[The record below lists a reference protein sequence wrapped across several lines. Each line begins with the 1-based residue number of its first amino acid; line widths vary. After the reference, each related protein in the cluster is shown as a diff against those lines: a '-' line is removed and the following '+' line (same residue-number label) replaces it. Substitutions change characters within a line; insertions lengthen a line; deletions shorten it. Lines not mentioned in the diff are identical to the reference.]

1 MFFAALMYLDAQG
14 IVNINWD
21 KLQSISE
28 GVLSTI
34 VNTVNSTAYGG
45 VGGNHTAT
53 ASLLPTDL
61 GIPLTGSTALG
72 FALGIMKG

>member
-1 MFFAALMYLDAQG
+1 MYLDAQG

-45 VGGNHTAT
+45 VGGSPA
-53 ASLLPTDL
+53 LPTTTMMTNL
-61 GIPLTGSTALG
+61 GIPLTSSTAIG
-72 FALGIMKG
+72 FAIGIMKG